1 MSNTG
6 KNKTTLHRLE
16 EKINKAYPTT
26 SETIGTEKERAVVE
40 ILDLLREEYDN
51 EREMVL
57 KFATGITPRMDYED
71 IVKKFDETFV
81 GFSYGEELDELI
93 KNQECK

>member
-26 SETIGTEKERAVVE
+26 SETIGTERERIVVE

-51 EREMVL
+51 EKEMVL

-71 IVKKFDETFV
+71 IVKKFDETFRLKM
-81 GFSYGEELDELI
+81 SDEDIEELI
-93 KNQECK
+93 KRF

>member
-26 SETIGTEKERAVVE
+26 SETIGTERERIVVE

-51 EREMVL
+51 ERDMVIH
-57 KFATGITPRMDYED
+57 FSMGVTQRMDYQD
-71 IVKKFDETFV
+71 IEKKFDETFIEM
-81 GFSYGEELDELI
+81 SYGEEIDELI
-93 KNQECK
+93 NNQ

>member
-1 MSNTG
+1 MNTQ
-6 KNKTTLHRLE
+6 KKAKTTLHRLE
-16 EKINKAYPTT
+16 IKILNAFPTT

-71 IVKKFDETFV
+71 IEKKFDETFV

-93 KNQECK
+93 NNQ

>member
-16 EKINKAYPTT
+16 EKINNAFPTT
-26 SETIGTEKERAVVE
+26 SETIGTERERIVVE

-51 EREMVL
+51 EKEMVL

-71 IVKKFDETFV
+71 IVKKFDETFRLTM
-81 GFSYGEELDELI
+81 SDEDIDELI
-93 KNQECK
+93 KNEESK

>member
-26 SETIGTEKERAVVE
+26 SETIGTERERIVVE

-51 EREMVL
+51 EKEMVL
-57 KFATGITPRMDYED
+57 KLSGDSGSVAD
-71 IVKKFDETFV
+71 IRVNRSGQKRP
-81 GFSYGEELDELI
+81 ELHVRGPEIQCMENHLGARD
-93 KNQECK
+93 

>member
-6 KNKTTLHRLE
+6 ENKTTLHRLE
-16 EKINKAYPTT
+16 DKIIKSYPTT
-26 SETIGTEKERAVVE
+26 YETIGTERERIVVE

-51 EREMVL
+51 EKEMVL

-71 IVKKFDETFV
+71 IVKMFEKKFR
-81 GFSYGEELDELI
+81 I
-93 KNQECK
+93 N